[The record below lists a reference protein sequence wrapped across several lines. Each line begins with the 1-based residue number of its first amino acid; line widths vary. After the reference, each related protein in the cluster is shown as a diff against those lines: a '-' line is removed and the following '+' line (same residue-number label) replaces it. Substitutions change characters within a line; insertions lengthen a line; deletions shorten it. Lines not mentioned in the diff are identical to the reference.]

1 MNTLGV
7 IVACGREEE
16 IGEGNE
22 VAFLTLGNAPVFVH
36 SLKTFEASS
45 SIDSIILAITKDRI
59 DSTLHAIKRYGCT
72 KVKGVVVGGVNR
84 LSTLRTVYA
93 KMPEKAGTIVIQEA
107 SRPFVNSGVLSEVVK
122 GAKRYGCA
130 VAAHRIPDAVK
141 YAPKGMKV
149 EKSLGRNT
157 VWAAQTPQAFRDE
170 FLRKLVDSKVPSGKI
185 VDDESEFVCDSAE
198 IHLVEDGECN
208 MKIRTKKDLAIAEAL
223 LHANLV

>member
-7 IVACGREEE
+7 IIACGREEE
-16 IGEGNE
+16 IGAGCE
-22 VAFLTLGNAPVFVH
+22 VAFLTLGSSPVLVH
-36 SLKTFEASS
+36 SLKIFESCSA
-45 SIDSIILAITKDRI
+45 IDSVIIAITKDRI
-59 DSTLHAIKRYGCT
+59 ESTLHAIKRYGCS

-84 LSTLRTVYA
+84 LSTLRIVYS
-93 KMPEKAGTIVIQEA
+93 KMPEKAGVIVVQEA
-107 SRPFVNSGVLSEVVK
+107 SRPFVRPGVLSEVIK

-157 VWAAQTPQAFRDE
+157 VWAAQTPQAFKDE
-170 FLRKLVDSKVPSGKI
+170 VLRSLVDSKVSGGKI
-185 VDDESEFVCDSAE
+185 IDDESEFVCDNAE

-208 MKIRTKKDLAIAEAL
+208 MKIRTQKDLAIAEAL